1 MEKNLKLT
9 FILSMCLLGISL
21 AFRSF
26 CLFFGVGISFVFMLG
41 LFSVISYVFFKD
53 KSIRKRVLDIY
64 IITAIF
70 ISLEFVM
77 FFIGEI
83 LVDIFL
89 DKGVLVYQSVVTVLA
104 LFAFAYVVVRW
115 VLERNGKKL
124 EFVETIF
131 NSKKEKKVK
140 PKTNKE
146 LSNGSLQDK
155 PSKANEQSLFENVK
169 EEPVNP
175 PVILTEEEYAPQEE
189 QAKILPKTDDEQSET

>member
-26 CLFFGVGISFVFMLG
+26 CLFYGVGVAFVLMLG

-64 IITAIF
+64 IITAAF
-70 ISLEFVM
+70 LVLEFVL
-77 FFIGEI
+77 FFIGEV
-83 LVDIFL
+83 LVDVVL

-104 LFAFAYVVVRW
+104 LFAFVYVVVRW

-124 EFVETIF
+124 DFGEAAF
-131 NSKKEKKVK
+131 NTKKEKRVK

-155 PSKANEQSLFENVK
+155 PSKAYEQSLFENVK
-169 EEPVNP
+169 EEPVEA
-175 PVILTEEEYAPQEE
+175 PVILTAEDYAPNDE
-189 QAKILPKTDDEQSET
+189 ANFLPKTDDEQSEN